1 MLSPMR
7 ISEDAAGLALSYPL
21 WIGVAFALLAAVAV
35 GFASMA
41 RRRPRRLWPLVA
53 AALIASWAGVY
64 FTTFSTTI
72 TADSGRVYG
81 FLRYDDSVLWR
92 DATDIYLE
100 RRGGEWTIVVQDR
113 HGLAHDFDVGDLGI
127 EERDRVMTYM
137 VDRMP
142 QSAFRP
148 DTALLKREGGGAR
161 PVSLFSDQQI

>member
-1 MLSPMR
+1 MLSPMQ
-7 ISEDAAGLALSYPL
+7 INESAAGIALSYPW
-21 WIGVAFALLAAVAV
+21 WIGAAFAMFAA
-35 GFASMA
+35 GFAILA
-41 RRRPRRLWPLVA
+41 RRRARRHWPLIA

-72 TADSGRVYG
+72 TAEAGRVYG
-81 FLRYDDSVLWR
+81 FLRYDDSVRWR

-113 HGLAHDFDVGDLGI
+113 HGLAHAFDVGDLGV
-127 EERDRVMTYM
+127 EDRNRVMTYM

-148 DTALLKREGGGAR
+148 DTALLKREGGGPR